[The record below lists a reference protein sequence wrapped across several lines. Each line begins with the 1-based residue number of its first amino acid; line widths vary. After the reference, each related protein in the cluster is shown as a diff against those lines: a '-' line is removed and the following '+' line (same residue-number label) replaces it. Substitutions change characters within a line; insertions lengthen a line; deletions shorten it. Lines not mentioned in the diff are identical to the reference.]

1 MCLLDLLR
9 SCAFG
14 KLHLKTKEMEYMVL
28 DNLFQLYHK
37 NNNDLLRSQL
47 LSSKDNCVWRGRA
60 VQALVSAMNIF
71 VILPPAVRR

>member
-47 LSSKDNCVWRGRA
+47 LSSKDNCV
-60 VQALVSAMNIF
+60 
-71 VILPPAVRR
+71 